1 MKIILNYFK
10 KLAINKILKTKSL
23 FDDAVQQAIQD
34 SGTLS
39 KTASDA
45 KAYADE
51 EFKQLLQEVNQAI
64 SVFDKFSEI
73 ADKIAQHRVY
83 VMPASELYIESRSL
97 LDEMKEWGIPGE
109 LLGSLEGLI
118 SDKTIQN
125 NKEMQARHNLYRIID
140 AYDYWDRYIDW
151 YYNTLNRVNS
161 ILFLLM
167 ASILLRAY
175 NTEENYSS
183 FLLAGLSGAVAS
195 IILKSP
201 PLSAYGHFIS
211 FYGNFFV
218 RIASGFIAS
227 AVCFGLLASKIVN
240 IGNLASYTEDYLSID
255 YTGKVILISIG
266 ILTGF
271 SERAIYSFSNV
282 FETSITIRKDR
293 KKGKDKQSE
302 GKKD

>member
-10 KLAINKILKTKSL
+10 KRAINKILKTKSL
-23 FDDAVQQAIQD
+23 FDDSVQQAIQD
-34 SGTLS
+34 SGILS

-64 SVFDKFSEI
+64 SGFDKFSEI
-73 ADKIAQHRVY
+73 AYKIAQHRAY
-83 VMPASELYIESRSL
+83 VIPASELYIESRSL

-118 SDKTIQN
+118 SYKTIQN

>member
-1 MKIILNYFK
+1 MKIILNPFK
-10 KLAINKILKTKSL
+10 KRVINKILKTKNL
-23 FDDAVQQAIQD
+23 FDDSVQQAIQD

-45 KAYADE
+45 KTYADE

-64 SVFDKFSEI
+64 SGFDKFSER
-73 ADKIAQHRVY
+73 ANKIAQHRAY
-83 VMPASELYIESRSL
+83 VIPASELYIESRSL
-97 LDEMKEWGIPGE
+97 LDEMKEWGIPSE

-125 NKEMQARHNLYRIID
+125 NKEMQARHTLYRIID

-151 YYNTLNRVNS
+151 YHNTLNRVNS

-175 NTEENYSS
+175 NTEENYFS
-183 FLLAGLSGAVAS
+183 FLMAGLSGALAS

-282 FETSITIRKDR
+282 FEGSINIRKDR
-293 KKGKDKQSE
+293 RKGKDKQGE